1 MFERFRSFMNVVLSS
16 LFIIMEAFLSLFFFF
31 TFIIFLLT
39 KTAQKQQKTKIHI
52 LVSLYKKSNS

>member
-31 TFIIFLLT
+31 FTFIIFLLT

-52 LVSLYKKSNS
+52 FVSL